1 MIFYFSS
8 EIYFNCE
15 YLFQDVFVFDVG
27 VECFVWIGSGAS
39 PDEKKNGIGY
49 AHVSI
54 KWIHSYSSSSVHD

>member
-49 AHVSI
+49 AHVSV
-54 KWIHSYSSSSVHD
+54 K